1 MEKIYEGTT
10 NLEIV
15 IDLGQDISSAIIHQV
30 IVLKDGAE
38 ETWDAEIQDSNYL
51 RFVYTKILEEGTYYL
66 HPSLTIGDWSGLAKP
81 VSFKVYPK
89 WG

>member
-15 IDLGQDISSAIIHQV
+15 IDLGQDISSGTIHQV

-38 ETWDAEIQDSNYL
+38 EIWDAEIQDSNYL
-51 RFVYTKILEEGTYYL
+51 RFIYTDALEEGTYYL
-66 HPSLTIGDWSGLAKP
+66 HPSLAIGDWSGLAKP